1 MKAFFDVE
9 FPTIQSEA
17 NALVPGWGQQIWQ
30 QANHIYQGKKAQQE
44 KENRAAAGSFYDDDE
59 SFIRAD
65 EISSTVAEPGAQTG
79 APVTAQKQPVQLTA
93 EQKAKLAR
101 QLEAEEEALEK
112 KRKAKGKKGPVQ

>member
-9 FPTIQSEA
+9 FPTIQTEA
-17 NALVPGWGQQIWQ
+17 DALVPGWGQQIWQ

-59 SFIRAD
+59 SLIRAD
-65 EISSTVAEPGAQTG
+65 DISSVAAEPGAK
-79 APVTAQKQPVQLTA
+79 APSQKPPVQLTA

-101 QLEAEEEALEK
+101 QLEAEEEAVEK
-112 KRKAKGKKGPVQ
+112 QRKAKGKKGVAK